1 MKGHLPYYAQFV
13 PEGDHTFRLNTRI
26 YLSVCDKPSEHDR
39 ECIAAVVLMN
49 PGSATSGSERTDW
62 EPLILDGDKTLPM
75 IHGLFGDAY
84 TKASKPIPENAFIQ
98 VWNLFYLCDPK
109 AAPAF
114 RKLKT
119 IADPPPCLSEKRCK
133 PKLVWFAWG
142 KCKSKAPS
150 EIQRFNC
157 LKKRFRSEQPEKSF
171 YYGHRG
177 GADYDANGAK
187 YDHKSARIQHGV
199 PSDND
204 VAKHPLHIHNNDRG
218 SGYREISDYLASL
231 L

>member
-1 MKGHLPYYAQFV
+1 MAYYAQFKTV
-13 PEGDHTFRLNTRI
+13 GDHTFRLNTRI
-26 YLSVCDKPSEHDR
+26 YLSVCNEPNEDDK

-49 PGSATSGSERTDW
+49 PGSAKPGSERTDW
-62 EPLILDGDKTLPM
+62 APLILDGDKTLPM
-75 IHGLFGDAY
+75 IHGLFWDAY
-84 TKASKPIPENAFIQ
+84 AKASKPIPENAFIQ

-109 AAPAF
+109 AGPAF
-114 RKLKT
+114 RKFKKVS
-119 IADPPPCLSEKRCK
+119 DPPWCRSEEECR

-150 EIQRFNC
+150 EIKRFNC
-157 LKKRFRSEQPEKSF
+157 LKKRFRLEAPEKSF
-171 YYGHRG
+171 YYGHHG
-177 GADYDANGAK
+177 SADYDANSVT

-204 VAKHPLHIHNNDRG
+204 VAKHPLHIHDNDHG
-218 SGYREISDYLASL
+218 SGYRQISGYLESL